1 MCQGPDAPLGS
12 TQPMKGVP
20 DMDSHRVL
28 TYIQLATHTVAL
40 IDRSVLLAGRARA
53 AIKNN
58 RSSRR

>member
-1 MCQGPDAPLGS
+1 
-12 TQPMKGVP
+12 
-20 DMDSHRVL
+20 MDSHRVL